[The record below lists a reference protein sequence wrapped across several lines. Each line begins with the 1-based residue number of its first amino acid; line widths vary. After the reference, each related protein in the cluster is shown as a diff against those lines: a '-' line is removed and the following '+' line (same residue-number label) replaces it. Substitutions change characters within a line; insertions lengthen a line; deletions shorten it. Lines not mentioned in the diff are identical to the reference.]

1 MYSIGDIITS
11 ANYEDAAL
19 WCIHNNAMLEE
30 CARGRYRI
38 VEVPKPT
45 AEEQAILQ
53 RRNRNDAIDAIMW
66 RVQRYE
72 QQTRLGIAT
81 TDGENTYLSILSY
94 IQYLRDLPTLPEFLT
109 QDILSFDEYLES
121 KGGV

>member
-1 MYSIGDIITS
+1 MYSIGDIIT
-11 ANYEDAAL
+11 AVGYTAAAQ
-19 WCIHNNAMLEE
+19 WCNRNNATIE
-30 CARGRYRI
+30 AIGGGRYKI
-38 VEVPKPT
+38 VEIPQPT
-45 AEEQAILQ
+45 VAEQAILQ

-72 QQTRLGIAT
+72 QQARLGIAT
-81 TDGENTYLSILSY
+81 TDSENTYLSILSY

>member
-1 MYSIGDIITS
+1 MYSIDDIITS
-11 ANYEDAAL
+11 ANYDDAAL
-19 WCIHNNAMLEE
+19 WCLRNNAMLQE
-30 CARGRYRI
+30 CGRGRYRI
-38 VEVPKPT
+38 VPVPQPT
-45 AEEQAILQ
+45 DEERAILQ

-72 QQTRLGIAT
+72 QQACLGIAT
-81 TDGENTYLSILSY
+81 TDSENTYLSILSY

-121 KGGV
+121 KGGA